1 MVIQTA
7 KKQEQDKAKE
17 FLMLGSVVP
26 SAVKEFCDTHKISE
40 AVLPESRMHDK
51 DFAGFLFNIARGYPA
66 SASPMSIST
75 FAAAVPA
82 FPREKIKDL
91 FAHVAKA
98 VSEVNDEL
106 K

>member
-1 MVIQTA
+1 
-7 KKQEQDKAKE
+7 
-17 FLMLGSVVP
+17 
-26 SAVKEFCDTHKISE
+26 
-40 AVLPESRMHDK
+40 
-51 DFAGFLFNIARGYPA
+51 
-66 SASPMSIST
+66 MSIST